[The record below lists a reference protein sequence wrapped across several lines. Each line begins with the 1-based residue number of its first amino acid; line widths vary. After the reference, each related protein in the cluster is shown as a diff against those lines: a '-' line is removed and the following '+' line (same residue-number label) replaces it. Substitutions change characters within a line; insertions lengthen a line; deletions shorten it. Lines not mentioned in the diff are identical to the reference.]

1 MMAADPGMTDPGRT
15 LWMAH
20 QVRVDSVSHSDVAA
34 VAGVDDEP
42 SDMALMTISIT
53 VRVGL
58 HVIRFSFNS
67 WFNVSRA
74 IHNVVKLVKVWLGLH
89 VDPVLSHGSAAT
101 LRLQIPYSYYIHL
114 IFITSSTPSV
124 QKKEV
129 KTYSPHHSFLLANN
143 NGGRIRQCRRCLH
156 R

>member
-53 VRVGL
+53 VMVTTGTKNEWRTT
-58 HVIRFSFNS
+58 F
-67 WFNVSRA
+67 
-74 IHNVVKLVKVWLGLH
+74 
-89 VDPVLSHGSAAT
+89 
-101 LRLQIPYSYYIHL
+101 
-114 IFITSSTPSV
+114 
-124 QKKEV
+124 
-129 KTYSPHHSFLLANN
+129 
-143 NGGRIRQCRRCLH
+143 CR
-156 R
+156 